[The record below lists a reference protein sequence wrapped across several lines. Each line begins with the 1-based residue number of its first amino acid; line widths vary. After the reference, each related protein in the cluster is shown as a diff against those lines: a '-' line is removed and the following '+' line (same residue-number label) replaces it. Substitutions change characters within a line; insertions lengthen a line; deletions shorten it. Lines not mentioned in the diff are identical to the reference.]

1 MGKTLLMPYDN
12 TENTRYNSADFREL
26 YGAMFSNGILVP
38 AGENVSTSL
47 ACKVTKIDA
56 TTVKA
61 SAGGVFI
68 NGAYKHFE
76 DTNIT
81 LDTDGTYKAVAE
93 YSEAGNGIIL
103 KAIQGDLSKT
113 STLYQIQLATVVKS
127 GTTLTIID
135 TRSDPAVCGFVNK
148 IVSNN
153 CNEIQGTPVLP
164 TAPTEGQMLICK
176 DGKYEPGKIIDSGSN
191 ANGSF
196 IKFSDGTMI
205 CKTYVASQTTDSTG
219 RVTWTFPAAFLTG
232 EIPTVTVST
241 VASLSSTQN
250 AIIGT
255 TPTPTGVVFLH
266 TMNGAA
272 INAQAV
278 RYCATA
284 IGKWK

>member
-1 MGKTLLMPYDN
+1 MASTNKTPKLGLNQY
-12 TENTRYNSADFREL
+12 
-26 YGAMFSNGILVP
+26 
-38 AGENVSTSL
+38 VSTDKPTMADYNADML
-47 ACKVTKIDA
+47 KIDNSIA
-56 TTVKA
+56 
-61 SAGGVFI
+61 
-68 NGAYKHFE
+68 
-76 DTNIT
+76 
-81 LDTDGTYKAVAE
+81 
-93 YSEAGNGIIL
+93 GII
-103 KAIQGDLSKT
+103 G
-113 STLYQIQLATVVKS
+113 
-127 GTTLTIID
+127 
-135 TRSDPAVCGFVNK
+135 
-148 IVSNN
+148 
-153 CNEIQGTPVLP
+153 
-164 TAPTEGQMLICK
+164 
-176 DGKYEPGKIIDSGSN
+176 SGSN

-284 IGKWK
+284 IGRWK